1 MTEKNIS
8 NNVETAVMIPK
19 AELAAIVRD
28 RSELATMLGSLI
40 VMWKHE
46 EKLKQHHRP
55 YLHVRKE
62 TEKLCNTYLKHLSE
76 VTERMGN
83 GLHICSADCRAA
95 EQTKEPEASVN
106 RGEIIKMVDALVGDL
121 VTLMEYMDVQRN
133 FIRLLESGIEMEEVT
148 AKFDR
153 FLLTE
158 LNEMMERWDKYMT
171 EHSHESE

>member
-1 MTEKNIS
+1 MTEKYVTIS
-8 NNVETAVMIPK
+8 ETK
-19 AELAAIVRD
+19 LAELIYD
-28 RSELATMLGSLI
+28 RAELATMLSNLI

-55 YLHVRKE
+55 YLYVRKE
-62 TEKLCNTYLKHLSE
+62 TEKLCDTYLKFLSE
-76 VTERMGN
+76 VTERMGRSLN
-83 GLHICSADCRAA
+83 IYSADCRTA
-95 EQTKEPEASVN
+95 EQTKEPEVSVN
-106 RGEIIKMVDALVGDL
+106 RGEIIKMVDALAGDL

-158 LNEMMERWDKYMT
+158 LDEMMERWEKYMT

>member
-1 MTEKNIS
+1 MTEKYVTIP
-8 NNVETAVMIPK
+8 ETK
-19 AELAAIVRD
+19 LAELIYD
-28 RSELATMLGSLI
+28 RAELATMLSNLI

-55 YLHVRKE
+55 YLYVRKE
-62 TEKLCNTYLKHLSE
+62 TEKLCDTYLKHLSE
-76 VTERMGN
+76 VTERMGS
-83 GLHICSADCRAA
+83 GLHICYADCRTA

-106 RGEIIKMVDALVGDL
+106 RGEIIKVVDALAGDL

-158 LNEMMERWDKYMT
+158 LDEMMERWEKYMT

>member
-1 MTEKNIS
+1 MTEKY
-8 NNVETAVMIPK
+8 VTIPEN
-19 AELAAIVRD
+19 ELAALVHD
-28 RSELATMLGSLI
+28 RSELATMLSNLI

-55 YLHVRKE
+55 YLYVRKE
-62 TEKLCNTYLKHLSE
+62 TEKLCDTYLKHLSK
-76 VTERMGN
+76 VTERMSS
-83 GLHICSADCRAA
+83 GLHICSADC
-95 EQTKEPEASVN
+95 QTAGQLKEPEASVN
-106 RGEIIKMVDALVGDL
+106 QEEIIQMIDTLTGDL

-158 LNEMMERWDKYMT
+158 LDEMMGRWEKYMT

>member
-1 MTEKNIS
+1 MTEKC
-8 NNVETAVMIPK
+8 VTIPENEL
-19 AELAAIVRD
+19 AELIHD
-28 RSELATMLGSLI
+28 RTELATMLSNLI

-62 TEKLCNTYLKHLSE
+62 TEKLCDTYLKHLSE
-76 VTERMGN
+76 VTERMGS
-83 GLHICSADCRAA
+83 GLHICSADCRTAR
-95 EQTKEPEASVN
+95 QTKEPEASVN
-106 RGEIIKMVDALVGDL
+106 RGEIMKMVDTLAGDL
-121 VTLMEYMDVQRN
+121 VTLMEYLDVQRN

-153 FLLTE
+153 FLLAE
-158 LNEMMERWDKYMT
+158 LDEMMERWEKYMT

>member
-1 MTEKNIS
+1 MTEKY
-8 NNVETAVMIPK
+8 VTIPEN
-19 AELAAIVRD
+19 ELAALVHD
-28 RSELATMLGSLI
+28 RTELSSMLSNLI

-55 YLHVRKE
+55 YLYVRKE
-62 TEKLCNTYLKHLSE
+62 TEKLCDTYLKHLSE
-76 VTERMGN
+76 VTERMGRS
-83 GLHICSADCRAA
+83 LRICTADCQTA
-95 EQTKEPEASVN
+95 EQRKEPEASVN
-106 RGEIIKMVDALVGDL
+106 RGEIIKVVDALAGDL

-158 LNEMMERWDKYMT
+158 LDEMMERWDKYMT

>member
-1 MTEKNIS
+1 MTEKI
-8 NNVETAVMIPK
+8 VTIPEN
-19 AELAAIVRD
+19 ELAALVHD
-28 RSELATMLGSLI
+28 RTELATMLSNLI

-62 TEKLCNTYLKHLSE
+62 TEKLCDTYLKHLSE

-83 GLHICSADCRAA
+83 GLHICYTDCRTA
-95 EQTKEPEASVN
+95 EQTKEPEVSAN
-106 RGEIIKMVDALVGDL
+106 RGEIIKAVDALAGDL

-158 LNEMMERWDKYMT
+158 LDEMMERWEKYMT

>member
-1 MTEKNIS
+1 MTEKC
-8 NNVETAVMIPK
+8 VTIPEN
-19 AELAAIVRD
+19 ELTELIHD
-28 RSELATMLGSLI
+28 RTELATMLSNLI

-55 YLHVRKE
+55 YLYVRKE
-62 TEKLCNTYLKHLSE
+62 TEKLCDTYLKHLSE

-83 GLHICSADCRAA
+83 GLHICSADCRTAG
-95 EQTKEPEASVN
+95 QTKEPEASVN
-106 RGEIIKMVDALVGDL
+106 RGEIIKMVDTLAGDL
-121 VTLMEYMDVQRN
+121 VTLMEYLDVQRN

-153 FLLTE
+153 FLLAE
-158 LNEMMERWDKYMT
+158 LDEMMERWEKYMT

>member
-1 MTEKNIS
+1 MTEKC
-8 NNVETAVMIPK
+8 VTIPENEL
-19 AELAAIVRD
+19 AELIHD
-28 RSELATMLGSLI
+28 RTELATMLSNLI

-62 TEKLCNTYLKHLSE
+62 TEKLCDTYLKHLSE
-76 VTERMGN
+76 VTERMGS
-83 GLHICSADCRAA
+83 GLHICSADCRTAR
-95 EQTKEPEASVN
+95 QTKEPEASVN
-106 RGEIIKMVDALVGDL
+106 RGEIIKMVDTLAGDL
-121 VTLMEYMDVQRN
+121 VTLMEYLDVQRN

-153 FLLTE
+153 FLLAE
-158 LNEMMERWDKYMT
+158 LDEMMERWEKYMT

>member
-1 MTEKNIS
+1 MTEKYVTVS
-8 NNVETAVMIPK
+8 EK
-19 AELAAIVRD
+19 ELGELIYD
-28 RSELATMLGSLI
+28 RTELATMLCNLI

-62 TEKLCNTYLKHLSE
+62 TEKLCDTYLKFLSE
-76 VTERMGN
+76 VTERMGRS
-83 GLHICSADCRAA
+83 LRICTADCQTA
-95 EQTKEPEASVN
+95 EQRKEPEASVN
-106 RGEIIKMVDALVGDL
+106 RGEIIKVVDALAGDL

>member
-1 MTEKNIS
+1 MTEKYVTVS
-8 NNVETAVMIPK
+8 EK
-19 AELAAIVRD
+19 ELGELIYD
-28 RSELATMLGSLI
+28 RTELATMLCNLI

-62 TEKLCNTYLKHLSE
+62 TEKLCDTYLKFLSE
-76 VTERMGN
+76 VTERMGRS
-83 GLHICSADCRAA
+83 LRICTADCQTA
-95 EQTKEPEASVN
+95 EQRKEPEASVN
-106 RGEIIKMVDALVGDL
+106 RAEIIQMVDALAGDL

-158 LNEMMERWDKYMT
+158 LDEMMERWEKYMT